1 MTVQR
6 TVVITGA
13 ASGIGKATAALA
25 EERGW
30 RALRVDRQKGDVRVD
45 LSTTDGRRRMIEEI
59 AASAGGTLDA
69 VIACAGVSPPGA
81 TAVPIVQINYFGAIA
96 TMHDLRPLLARGSAP
111 RAVVVSSWAS
121 IQTVEPALIDAC
133 LADDE
138 ALAVRLAAEL
148 ESPNTYATSKAAV
161 ARWVRRNALAPD
173 WLDAGILL
181 NAIAPGMVA
190 TPMIQAMIDS
200 PETRAE
206 LEKFMPR
213 PLRRDARPREI
224 AELLCWLA
232 SPVSS
237 IVVGQVIFADG
248 GSELAVRGDARW

>member
-6 TVVITGA
+6 TVAITGT
-13 ASGIGKATAALA
+13 ASGIGKATAELA

-30 RALRVDRQKGDVRVD
+30 RALRIDRNEGDVRVD
-45 LSTTDGRRRMIEEI
+45 LATVDGRRRMVDEI
-59 AASAGGTLDA
+59 AAIAGGKLDA

-81 TAVPIVQINYFGAIA
+81 AAVPIVRINYFGAIA
-96 TMHDLRPLLARGSAP
+96 TLDGLRPLLGRGSAP

-121 IQTVEPALIDAC
+121 IQTIEPALVDAC
-133 LADDE
+133 LAGDE
-138 ALAVRLAAEL
+138 ALAVRLTQEL
-148 ESPNTYATSKAAV
+148 DSPHTYATSKAAV
-161 ARWVRRNALAPD
+161 ARWVRRNALEPD

-190 TPMIQAMIDS
+190 TPMIQAIVDN
-200 PETRAE
+200 PATRAE
-206 LEKFMPR
+206 VERFMPR
-213 PLRRDARPREI
+213 PLRRDAQPREI

-232 SPVSS
+232 SPASS

-248 GSELAVRGDARW
+248 GSELAVRGDSRW